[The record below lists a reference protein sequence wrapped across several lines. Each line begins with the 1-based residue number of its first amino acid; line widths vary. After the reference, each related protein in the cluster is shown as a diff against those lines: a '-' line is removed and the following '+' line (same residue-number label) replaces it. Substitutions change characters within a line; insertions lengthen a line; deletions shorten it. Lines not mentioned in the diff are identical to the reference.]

1 VVAIDIDPLKID
13 YARHNAAIYRVD
25 DQIDFI
31 VGDFFVLAPKLKV
44 LKFPLAMSHLF
55 WIFKNRSSIRKA
67 SIKRQVFVPSLSV

>member
-44 LKFPLAMSHLF
+44 RAKVSFLHVLPTELMT
-55 WIFKNRSSIRKA
+55 
-67 SIKRQVFVPSLSV
+67 